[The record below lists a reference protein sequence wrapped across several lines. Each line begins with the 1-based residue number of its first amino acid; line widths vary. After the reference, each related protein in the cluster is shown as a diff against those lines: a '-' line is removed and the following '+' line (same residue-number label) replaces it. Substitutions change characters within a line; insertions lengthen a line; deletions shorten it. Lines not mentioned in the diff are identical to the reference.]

1 MIYLTL
7 QLDKRTKQELWTN
20 TLLLKSKDSIFFLK
34 TYKNYLKNLKFF
46 FISNMNFDF
55 RWIFSLKM

>member
-20 TLLLKSKDSIFFLK
+20 TLLLKYKDSIFFLK
-34 TYKNYLKNLKFF
+34 NLQKLFEK
-46 FISNMNFDF
+46 S
-55 RWIFSLKM
+55 